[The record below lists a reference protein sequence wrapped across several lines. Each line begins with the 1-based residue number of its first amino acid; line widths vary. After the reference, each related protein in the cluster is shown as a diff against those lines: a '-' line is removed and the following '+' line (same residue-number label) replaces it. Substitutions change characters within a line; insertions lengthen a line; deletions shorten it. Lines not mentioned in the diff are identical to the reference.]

1 MMHFDEEKVVKL
13 IKELNKRIIIVEG
26 LKDEKALKQLVKTQ
40 LIRCNANPNS
50 VSSKIKGKEVVIL
63 TDFDEEGE
71 NLFKKIKTNLQANK
85 IKVNESLRREF
96 YNIFKIVKIEELTS
110 LVKRNKQLYD
120 ILVRLELEHFLQR
133 KSL

>member
-13 IKELNKRIIIVEG
+13 IKELSKRIIIVEG